1 MNTTLSLIT
10 TAIGTGAMPAFDSD
24 IISKAELL
32 QKAILTLQLSI
43 QQIFLFHLPF
53 PLTEQY

>member
-1 MNTTLSLIT
+1 
-10 TAIGTGAMPAFDSD
+10 MPAFDSD